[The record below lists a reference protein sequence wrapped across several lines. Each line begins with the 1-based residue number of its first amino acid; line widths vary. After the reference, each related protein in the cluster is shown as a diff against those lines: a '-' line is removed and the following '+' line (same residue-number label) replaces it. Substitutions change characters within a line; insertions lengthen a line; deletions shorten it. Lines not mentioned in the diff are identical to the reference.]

1 MNNSVRISK
10 LKLRNFRNHVEIDIN
25 PTKDIIVIYGKNG
38 SGKTNILESISLL
51 DSHSGFRN
59 SSLFDLIPESLT
71 GPLELFGVNFQI
83 KLNSSKIY
91 VGIGL
96 QKQKDDLKKII
107 NIDGFK
113 SNLPSLKKD
122 LSVFWIVPKMSHLFQ
137 NSPEERRNFI
147 DMMINSIDKSHSE
160 NLQNYK
166 KLKKERIRILKGKNF
181 KVYEKWLDVVEKKMC
196 FSGLIICDAR
206 RTFLKSLNDSLK
218 IINKKM
224 SYIALELDGI
234 LDKLLSQ
241 NPALYVENFFLE
253 KLRENRTKDSISGRT
268 NFSANKTDLLLYDK
282 KKKEETFQLESKSY
296 RYFDNSLVSEL
307 LKIQSQQN

>member
-51 DSHSGFRN
+51 DSYSGFRN

-83 KLNSSKIY
+83 KLNSSKIS

-96 QKQKDDLKKII
+96 KKQKDDLKKII

-147 DMMINSIDKSHSE
+147 DA
-160 NLQNYK
+160 
-166 KLKKERIRILKGKNF
+166 
-181 KVYEKWLDVVEKKMC
+181 YESC
-196 FSGLIICDAR
+196 FG
-206 RTFLKSLNDSLK
+206 
-218 IINKKM
+218 
-224 SYIALELDGI
+224 
-234 LDKLLSQ
+234 
-241 NPALYVENFFLE
+241 
-253 KLRENRTKDSISGRT
+253 
-268 NFSANKTDLLLYDK
+268 
-282 KKKEETFQLESKSY
+282 
-296 RYFDNSLVSEL
+296 
-307 LKIQSQQN
+307 

>member
-51 DSHSGFRN
+51 DSYSGFRN

-83 KLNSSKIY
+83 KLNSSKIS

-196 FSGLIICDAR
+196 F
-206 RTFLKSLNDSLK
+206 F
-218 IINKKM
+218 NK
-224 SYIALELDGI
+224 LGE
-234 LDKLLSQ
+234 
-241 NPALYVENFFLE
+241 
-253 KLRENRTKDSISGRT
+253 
-268 NFSANKTDLLLYDK
+268 
-282 KKKEETFQLESKSY
+282 
-296 RYFDNSLVSEL
+296 
-307 LKIQSQQN
+307 